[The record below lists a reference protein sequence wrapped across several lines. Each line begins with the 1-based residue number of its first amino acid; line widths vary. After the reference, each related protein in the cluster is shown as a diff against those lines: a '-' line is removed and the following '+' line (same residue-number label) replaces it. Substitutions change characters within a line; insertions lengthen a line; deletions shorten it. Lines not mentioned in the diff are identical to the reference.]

1 MKRFRKM
8 AFHFGSF
15 PIGMLFIFNVIQAQ
29 NWPRIYGDNIHS
41 LINDISE
48 SYDKGFYI
56 TAFTY
61 DNQGFNEY
69 GWIIKTDINGN
80 LLWDKKYGNGTDGNW
95 FSDSFVTSEN
105 GLIIS
110 GITNKYSEGDFDPLF
125 IKTNV
130 CGEIDWC
137 KVLASPGQNFGNG
150 IIQIHD
156 SSYIGLLIYYGEG
169 ETYAN
174 ICLVKIDQY
183 GEPVWI
189 QRLAQ
194 EDTLINNE
202 MGLYLNL
209 TMDYNYLVSGYAY
222 HPGSY
227 PFWILT
233 DTNGVQIWDL
243 FWDTVFGE
251 AHQVIEK
258 DSGIFYSTSY
268 AIGDNG
274 IQSPVL
280 FKFDKF
286 GSRIGEYNLMGD
298 TIVRGSCNPLASL
311 DDSTLIIGVGWKK
324 WPPFPIE
331 EGYTEVF
338 ITDTLGNL
346 LNRRQFFDD
355 EYTSLDK
362 IIISSDHKI
371 LAAGNFFHDTN
382 WDIYLWK
389 MNANLEDDTLYAQ
402 PITYDSLCPYEIQS
416 DTVDLNCGVFVN
428 IDELPTKEE
437 YESMIKISPNPARD
451 WVVLTLPDLLAEG
464 TVELVVYDVF
474 GREAWRHGGREAGKR
489 GSGVVLPVNR
499 MISLD
504 VSGFSPGLY
513 IAVVVDRM
521 GRRYTGK
528 FVVVR

>member
-48 SYDKGFYI
+48 YYDKGFCI

-61 DNQGFNEY
+61 NNQGVNKY

-80 LLWDKKYGNGTDGNW
+80 ILWDKKFGGGNDRNW
-95 FSDSFVTSEN
+95 FGDSFLTADQ
-105 GLIIS
+105 GLIIA
-110 GITNKYSEGDFDPLF
+110 GVTTKYSSGDFDPNF
-125 IKTNV
+125 IKLNV
-130 CGEIDWC
+130 CGEMEWC
-137 KVLASPGQNFGNG
+137 KVMVSPEDNYSKG
-150 IIQIHD
+150 IIQLED
-156 SSYIGLLIYYGEG
+156 GTYIGMLQYYGEG
-169 ETYAN
+169 ETYAR
-174 ICLVKIDQY
+174 ISLVKMDQS
-183 GEPVWI
+183 GEPIWI

-194 EDTLINNE
+194 EDTLIYNE
-202 MGLYLNL
+202 EGGDLYLTSDSNF
-209 TMDYNYLVSGYAY
+209 LVSGECF
-222 HPGSY
+222 HPGLEA
-227 PFWILT
+227 FWIKT
-233 DTNGVQIWDL
+233 DTSGNQIWDL
-243 FWDTVFGE
+243 MWQGGIG
-251 AHQVIEK
+251 AAYQVAEN
-258 DSGIFYSTSY
+258 SNGFFYCAGGFAGPGYPITPS
-268 AIGDNG
+268 I
-274 IQSPVL
+274 
-280 FKFDKF
+280 FKFDLD
-286 GSRIGEYNLMGD
+286 GNPHYMSYLLGD
-298 TIVRGSCNPLASL
+298 TIKGGGADPIIFLN
-311 DDSTLIIGVGWKK
+311 DSILISGMNWRVSSNVD
-324 WPPFPIE
+324 
-331 EGYTEVF
+331 EGFSEVMK
-338 ITDTLGNL
+338 TDTLGNIIDRRIL
-346 LNRRQFFDD
+346 LN
-355 EYTSLDK
+355 ENKPPKT
-362 IIISSDHKI
+362 IIISEEGKI
-371 LAAGNFFHDTN
+371 LIGGNYVVDGNF
-382 WDIYLWK
+382 DIYLWK
-389 MNANLEDDTLYAQ
+389 MNSNLEDDTLYTQ

-474 GREAWRHGGREAGKR
+474 GREAWRHGGMEAGKR